1 MKPIYK
7 ILIFALAVA
16 ALLVIAYNSKSH
28 HEFTENSYYVAPG
41 DTLWDIA
48 TIYCPDDMDKREY
61 IAEIEKL
68 NEMKSARIYAGQKI
82 LVLSSR
88 GE

>member
-7 ILIFALAVA
+7 ALIFVLAVA
-16 ALLVIAYNSKSH
+16 ALLIIAYNSKSH

-68 NEMKSARIYAGQKI
+68 NGMKNSGIYAGQKI
-82 LVLSSR
+82 VVLLAK

>member
-16 ALLVIAYNSKSH
+16 ALLIIAYNSKSQ